1 VWKFEPFTDLG
12 GHLAQHPDVPQ
23 DGSVFRLA
31 LGAAVAGIWLGSWES
46 ARAFKRIIVA
56 DISKRVYLLV
66 AFQVLG
72 EDPSE
77 AFREI

>member
-1 VWKFEPFTDLG
+1 MLVEPDAGGKPCPAPRSRSSNENGLCSRNLAGLLG
-12 GHLAQHPDVPQ
+12 T
-23 DGSVFRLA
+23 
-31 LGAAVAGIWLGSWES
+31 
-46 ARAFKRIIVA
+46 RASFQRIIVA

>member
-1 VWKFEPFTDLG
+1 MV
-12 GHLAQHPDVPQ
+12 
-23 DGSVFRLA
+23 SV
-31 LGAAVAGIWLGSWES
+31 GGIWLGSWES
-46 ARAFKRIIVA
+46 ARAFKRIICA